1 MDKLIKIWKDIN
13 PDIDY
18 ENEKALIDD
27 GFFDSLEI
35 MSIVMDISENLHVE
49 IDADDVTADN
59 FNSVESMWKLIS
71 KYKEY

>member
-1 MDKLIKIWKDIN
+1 MDKLIKILKDIN
-13 PDIDY
+13 PYIDY